1 MTTID
6 ASLDDALAKI
16 LASDPGALRDP
27 WPVWRA
33 LREQTPVHQHGDV
46 TLVTRYADVRRLAK
60 DARLSNG
67 YHAGGARFQSIWAR
81 LTDEER
87 TMHSA
92 ISEFESRYVSRSD
105 GEAHDRLRGIMHR
118 AFTPRRMKTL
128 SDQIRTFTDEI
139 LRDCASTGEFDWM
152 TEVAVRLPMMM
163 IAELLGVPQDHR
175 EMIRDWSG
183 RLAANRGGE
192 DPARLRGAHE
202 AMQEFRRYV
211 EEEVIP
217 RRHELGGS
225 DLARA
230 FVDAEHGDTLSPPE
244 TTSQFV
250 VLLFAGF
257 ETTSTLI
264 GSGLRELL
272 RHPDQWQ
279 ILVEDPARTEAAM
292 DELLRWVTP
301 VQWLGR
307 YATVDIEV
315 GDEVIP
321 AGQTVYPGIAMA
333 NRDPEMFADPE
344 ALNLN
349 RDNAKLHLS
358 FGLGP
363 HFCLGNNLAR
373 LETWIVLEEV
383 ARHYPGVEI
392 LDDDPPWGSN
402 AMLRAIQRL
411 PAWLGARHDG

>member
-1 MTTID
+1 
-6 ASLDDALAKI
+6 
-16 LASDPGALRDP
+16 
-27 WPVWRA
+27 
-33 LREQTPVHQHGDV
+33 
-46 TLVTRYADVRRLAK
+46 
-60 DARLSNG
+60 
-67 YHAGGARFQSIWAR
+67 
-81 LTDEER
+81 
-87 TMHSA
+87 
-92 ISEFESRYVSRSD
+92 
-105 GEAHDRLRGIMHR
+105 
-118 AFTPRRMKTL
+118 MKTL
-128 SDQIRTFTDEI
+128 TEQIRTFTADI
-139 LRDCASTGEFDWM
+139 LRDCEAMGEFDWM

-192 DPARLRGAHE
+192 DPVRLRSGHE
-202 AMQEFRRYV
+202 AMLEFRRYV

-230 FVDAEHGDTLSPPE
+230 FVDAEQGDTLTPEE

-279 ILVEDPARTEAAM
+279 ILVENPSRTEAAM

-301 VQWLGR
+301 VQWIGR
-307 YATVDIEV
+307 YATEDIEV
-315 GDEVIP
+315 AGELI
-321 AGQTVYPGIAMA
+321 AKGQTVYPGLAMA
-333 NRDPEMFADPE
+333 NRDPDMFADPE
-344 ALNLN
+344 TLDLD
-349 RDNAKLHLS
+349 RDNSKFHLS

-373 LETWIVLEEV
+373 LETWIVLEQV
-383 ARHYPGVEI
+383 ARHYPQVDV
-392 LDDDPPWGSN
+392 LDEDPPWGSN
-402 AMLRAIQRL
+402 AMLRAIRRL
-411 PAWLGARHDG
+411 PTCLGTRHDG

>member
-1 MTTID
+1 MATVDTT
-6 ASLDDALAKI
+6 LDDALARI
-16 LASDPGALRDP
+16 LASDPEAIRDP

-33 LREQTPVHQHGDV
+33 LREQTPVHRHGAV
-46 TLVTRYADVRRLAK
+46 TLVTRYGDVRRLAK
-60 DARLSNG
+60 DTRLSSA
-67 YHAGGARFQSIWAR
+67 YHAGGARFEAIWAR
-81 LTDEER
+81 LTDEQR
-87 TMHSA
+87 AMHSSV
-92 ISEFESRYVSRSD
+92 SEFESRYVSRSD

-118 AFTPRRMKTL
+118 AFTPRRMNTL
-128 SDQIRTFTDEI
+128 TEQIRAFTDEI
-139 LRDCASTGEFDWM
+139 LRSCEAQGEFDWM

-175 EMIRDWSG
+175 EMIRDLSG

-192 DPARLRGAHE
+192 DPVRLSSAHA

-230 FVDAEHGDTLSPPE
+230 FVDAEHGDTLSPEE

-272 RHPDQWQ
+272 RHPDQWR
-279 ILVEDPARTEAAM
+279 ILVDDPSRTEESM

-301 VQWLGR
+301 VQWIGR
-307 YATVDIEV
+307 YATEDIEV
-315 GDEVIP
+315 AGEVIP
-321 AGQTVYPGIAMA
+321 KGQTVYPGIAMA
-333 NRDPEMFADPE
+333 NRDPEMFASPE
-344 ALNLN
+344 TFDLN
-349 RDNAKLHLS
+349 RKNAKFHLS

-373 LETWIVLEEV
+373 LEAWIVLEQV
-383 ARHYPGVEI
+383 ARHYSGVEI

-402 AMLRAIQRL
+402 AMLRAIKRL
-411 PAWLGARHDG
+411 PTRLGPRRDG